1 MTPQTFPFSHS
12 IELVRPT
19 PRGNDYLYWGLKPA
33 RTLSESA
40 HGALMHPECPSKGRV
55 IQTIAC
61 DQCRSEDPVLEMWFR
76 ASHKID
82 HMAFHIAQGC

>member
-19 PRGNDYLYWGLKPA
+19 PRGNDYLYWRAEACKD
-33 RTLSESA
+33 
-40 HGALMHPECPSKGRV
+40 ALRICTWCADASGVPVEGRV

-61 DQCRSEDPVLEMWFR
+61 AQCRSEDPVLEMWFR

-82 HMAFHIAQGC
+82 RMAFHITQGC